1 MLETKNSQF
10 PTHELP
16 VACQHRGVEIY
27 GLQSDERIQEA
38 KRQVDVVITMST
50 PAALAAWACDP
61 MNAAESRLLAKHKAL
76 RSVEDRQKRAFDVDR
91 LEACTIGLERCTSRL
106 GRLMAYRQAAGT

>member
-1 MLETKNSQF
+1 
-10 PTHELP
+10 
-16 VACQHRGVEIY
+16 
-27 GLQSDERIQEA
+27 
-38 KRQVDVVITMST
+38 
-50 PAALAAWACDP
+50 

-106 GRLMAYRQAAGT
+106 GRLMAYRQAAGTWPKSWHPSNREAQ